1 MATKTVLTNAVA
13 FDCPADKAAEVGKPL
28 VIQLAP
34 VGEYPQWVDDK
45 TAQGGKRKVIKV
57 VDGQAVEEE
66 IDDPTANEGRREVVQ
81 KVDEQAIDAL
91 ISHFD
96 PNKKVL
102 VDADHSSELSTD
114 TRAMAWVVRL
124 FKDDTKG
131 LMAEIEPTSIG
142 AETIN
147 GKVYR
152 FVSAAWTLDD
162 DNRPEELVSVG
173 LTNRPNLPVAPM
185 LNSRTGNKTQP
196 GATAVNAE
204 DGVTAKVPSATAKAE
219 ENAVTAATPTPN
231 QEPEITTHK
240 PKKET
245 HDMDIRAKL
254 ELPAEATDEDVE
266 QAIDALVAKCG
277 VVEQV
282 QNALGIDTKSTPD
295 ETVEAVNRL
304 VQNCGDLQTTNAD
317 LQGKADELETLKA
330 EKLNNEADTFVAQNE
345 DVIPEEAK
353 ETLKEEYKANPE
365 AAQQTVANF
374 RLVAKKA
381 VANAQPAQKPSL
393 IVAKTHVRVENAAA
407 KKPVTLNMKDALAA
421 CGGDP
426 EKEIK
431 ALEEMADK

>member
-1 MATKTVLTNAVA
+1 MTTKKVITNAVA
-13 FDCPADKAAEVGKPL
+13 FDLPAEKSAEVGKPL

-34 VGEYPQWVDDK
+34 VGEYPQWVEDE
-45 TAQGGKRKVIKV
+45 TAQDGKRVISKV
-57 VDGQAVEEE
+57 VDGQTVEEE
-66 IDDPTANEGRREVVQ
+66 VEDPTARDGRREVVQ

-91 ISHFD
+91 IAHFD
-96 PNKKVL
+96 PNRKVL

-114 TRAMAWVVRL
+114 TRAMAWVARL
-124 FKDDTKG
+124 FKDDAKG

-185 LNSRTGNKTQP
+185 LNSQAGNKTQP
-196 GATAVNAE
+196 GATAANA
-204 DGVTAKVPSATAKAE
+204 DGVTAKVPSATANAE
-219 ENAVTAATPTPN
+219 ENKGTAATPTPK

-254 ELPAEATDEDVE
+254 GLPADAKDEDVE
-266 QAIDALVAKCG
+266 QAFDALVAKCG

-282 QNALGIDTKSTPD
+282 QNALGIDTKSTPE
-295 ETVEAVNRL
+295 ETVEAVNKL
-304 VQNCGDLQTTNAD
+304 IQNCGDLQTANAD

-330 EKLNNEADTFVAQNE
+330 EKLDNEANTFVTQNE

-353 ETLKEEYKANPE
+353 ETLKEEFKANPE
-365 AAQQTVANF
+365 AAQKTVANF

-381 VANAQPAQKPSL
+381 VANAQTPKKPGEP
-393 IVAKTHVRVENAAA
+393 VKTHTRVENAAA
-407 KKPVTLNMKDALAA
+407 KKPTIINMKDALAS